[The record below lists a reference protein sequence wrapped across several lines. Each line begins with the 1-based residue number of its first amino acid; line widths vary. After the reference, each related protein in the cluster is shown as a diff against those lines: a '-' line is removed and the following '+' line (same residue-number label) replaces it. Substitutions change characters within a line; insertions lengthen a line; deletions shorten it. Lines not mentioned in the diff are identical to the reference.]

1 MTQVPSP
8 LENIHRSRKALS
20 KVQERKAVEYVED
33 SFMEITSAFKKRSA
47 SMRSASSE
55 STEIV
60 VNSSEPSMTKL
71 PTLTTYL
78 DAMQKLLAFI
88 LQIPPIDPSTYLRT
102 AFLLRLTGDVM
113 TSVPGYP
120 PEMKELQSLLD
131 FLDDLDQGWLGVLK
145 SQVWDPTAGEGV
157 DLIVPVDQIE
167 PGEPPI
173 KSSPVSQTERTRLR
187 SLLITGTAGLEEW
200 LTGLDTNGEDYQ
212 LALQSV
218 GLLQGF
224 DDLFSGT
231 LSEMGTYDGSA
242 NDVAGMEGT
251 C

>member
-1 MTQVPSP
+1 MAQVSSNGLSKIPQ
-8 LENIHRSRKALS
+8 ALS
-20 KVQERKAVEYVED
+20 RVQERKAVEYIEGT
-33 SFMEITSAFKKRSA
+33 FMDISSAFKKRLD
-47 SMRSASSE
+47 
-55 STEIV
+55 
-60 VNSSEPSMTKL
+60 PSMTSL
-71 PTLTTYL
+71 PTLTAYL
-78 DAMQKLLAFI
+78 DATQKLLAFI
-88 LQIPPIDPSTYLRT
+88 LQIPPIDPSSYLRT

-131 FLDDLDQGWLGVLK
+131 FLDDLDQAWLAVLK

-157 DLIVPVDQIE
+157 DLIVPVDHIK

-173 KSSPVSQTERTRLR
+173 KSSPVSQTEKTRLR
-187 SLLITGTAGLEEW
+187 SLLVTGTAGLEEW
-200 LTGLDTNGEDYQ
+200 LTALDTNGEDYP
-212 LALQSV
+212 LALQSA

-231 LSEMGTYDGSA
+231 LLEMGTYDGSV

>member
-1 MTQVPSP
+1 MT
-8 LENIHRSRKALS
+8 
-20 KVQERKAVEYVED
+20 
-33 SFMEITSAFKKRSA
+33 T
-47 SMRSASSE
+47 
-55 STEIV
+55 
-60 VNSSEPSMTKL
+60 L
-71 PTLTTYL
+71 PTLTAYL
-78 DAMQKLLAFI
+78 GAMQNLLAFV
-88 LQIPPIDPSTYLRT
+88 LQIPPVDPSTQLRT

-131 FLDDLDQGWLGVLK
+131 FLDDLDEAWLAVLK
-145 SQVWDPTAGEGV
+145 SQVWEPATGEGV
-157 DLIVPVDQIE
+157 DLIIPVDQIK

-212 LALQSV
+212 LVLQKA

-231 LSEMGTYDGSA
+231 LSEMGAYYSSE